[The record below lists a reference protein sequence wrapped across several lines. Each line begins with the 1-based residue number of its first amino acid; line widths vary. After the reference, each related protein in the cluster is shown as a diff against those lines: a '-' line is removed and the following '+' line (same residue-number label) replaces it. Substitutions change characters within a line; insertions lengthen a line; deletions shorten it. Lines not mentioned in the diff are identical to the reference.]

1 MAYTWRSDL
10 TAKDGDQVEVHSV
23 PTMTH
28 GRVLVRPA
36 RAAAGRGVLVGFHG
50 YGETAAIQMERLQTI
65 PGAVSW
71 TLVSVQAL
79 HRFYDRRTGQVI
91 ACWMTREDREDAIAD
106 NIGYVATAL
115 ESVPHDDAMPVV
127 FAGFSQGVAMA
138 YRAACRGP
146 QRAAGIIAVGG
157 DVPPEL
163 SQDPAVVFPPVLLV
177 RGVSDEW
184 YSAGKFEEDMAMLT
198 ARGADV
204 TALTAACGHE
214 WNAEVND
221 LAGRFL
227 TRAAIPGRVVSGS
240 ES

>member
-1 MAYTWRSDL
+1 MNTDDHL
-10 TAKDGDQVEVHSV
+10 EIHSV

-50 YGETAAIQMERLQTI
+50 YGETAAIQMQRLEAI
-65 PGAVSW
+65 PGSASW

-79 HRFYDRRTGQVI
+79 HRFYDRRTGRVI
-91 ACWMTREDREDAIAD
+91 ACWMTHEDREDAIAD
-106 NIGYVATAL
+106 NIAYVATAL
-115 ESVPHDDAMPVV
+115 ESVPHDEAMPVV

-146 QRAAGIIAVGG
+146 QRATGIVSVGG
-157 DVPPEL
+157 DLPPEL
-163 SQDPAVVFPPVLLV
+163 AHDPAVVFPPILLV

-184 YSAGKFEEDMAMLT
+184 YSAGKFEADLAALT

-204 TALTAACGHE
+204 TSVTAACGHE

-227 TRAAIPGRVVSGS
+227 SHAAGVVSGS

>member
-1 MAYTWRSDL
+1 
-10 TAKDGDQVEVHSV
+10 
-23 PTMTH
+23 MTH

-36 RAAAGRGVLVGFHG
+36 RAAAARGVLVGFHG
-50 YGETAAIQMERLQTI
+50 YGETASVQMDRLSAI
-65 PGAVSW
+65 PGSASW

-79 HRFYDRRTGQVI
+79 HRFYDRRSGRVI
-91 ACWMTREDREDAIAD
+91 ACWMTHEDREDAIAD
-106 NIGYVATAL
+106 NIAYVAAAL
-115 ESVPHDDAMPVV
+115 ESVPRDDAMPVV

-146 QRAAGIIAVGG
+146 QRAAGIISVGG

-163 SQDPAVVFPPVLLV
+163 AQDPAVVFPAVLLV

-184 YSAGKFEEDMAMLT
+184 YSAAKFDEDIAALT

-204 TALTAACGHE
+204 TSVTAACGHE

-227 TRAAIPGRVVSGS
+227 TRAQRGG
-240 ES
+240 

>member
-1 MAYTWRSDL
+1 VTEQ
-10 TAKDGDQVEVHSV
+10 DGDDFEVHSV

-28 GRVLVRPA
+28 GRVLMRPA

-50 YGETAAIQMERLQTI
+50 YGETATIQMQRLKAI
-65 PGAVSW
+65 PGSASW
-71 TLVSVQAL
+71 MLVSVQAL
-79 HRFYDRRTGQVI
+79 HRFYDRRTGRVI
-91 ACWMTREDREDAIAD
+91 ACWMTHEDREDAIAD
-106 NIGYVATAL
+106 NIAYVATAL
-115 ESVPHDDAMPVV
+115 ESVPHDDAMPLV

-146 QRAAGIIAVGG
+146 WRAAGIISVGG

-163 SQDPAVVFPPVLLV
+163 SRDPAVVFPPTLLV

-184 YSAGKFEEDMAMLT
+184 YLAGKFEEDLAALT

-204 TALTAACGHE
+204 TSVTAACGHE

-227 TRAAIPGRVVSGS
+227 ARAAR
-240 ES
+240 

>member
-1 MAYTWRSDL
+1 MKA
-10 TAKDGDQVEVHSV
+10 GDDHQVHSV

-50 YGETAAIQMERLQTI
+50 YGETAAIQMQRLEAI
-65 PGAVSW
+65 PGSASW
-71 TLVSVQAL
+71 TLVSMQAL

-91 ACWMTREDREDAIAD
+91 ACWMTHEDREDAIAD
-106 NIGYVATAL
+106 NIAYVATAF
-115 ESVPHDDAMPVV
+115 ESVPQDEAMPVV

-146 QRAAGIIAVGG
+146 RRATGIIAVGG

-163 SQDPAVVFPPVLLV
+163 AQDPTVVFPPILLV

-184 YSAGKFEEDMAMLT
+184 YSAGKFEDDLAALA
-198 ARGADV
+198 ARDADV
-204 TALTAACGHE
+204 TSVTASCGHE
-214 WNAEVND
+214 WNTEIND

-227 TRAAIPGRVVSGS
+227 TRVAGVVAGN

>member
-1 MAYTWRSDL
+1 VADAWRSDV
-10 TAKDGDQVEVHSV
+10 TEKDGDDLEVHSV

-36 RAAAGRGVLVGFHG
+36 RAAAGRGVLVGLHG
-50 YGETAAIQMERLQTI
+50 YGETATIQMERLIAI
-65 PGAVSW
+65 PGSASW

-79 HRFYDRRTGQVI
+79 HRFYDRRSGQVI
-91 ACWMTREDREDAIAD
+91 ACWMTHEDREDAIAD
-106 NIGYVATAL
+106 NIVYVAAAL

-138 YRAACRGP
+138 YRAACRGLR
-146 QRAAGIIAVGG
+146 RASGIISVGG

-184 YSAGKFEEDMAMLT
+184 YSAAKFDEDIAALT

-204 TALTAACGHE
+204 TSVTAACGHE

-227 TRAAIPGRVVSGS
+227 TRAAR
-240 ES
+240 

>member
-1 MAYTWRSDL
+1 MNTGDDL
-10 TAKDGDQVEVHSV
+10 EVHSV

-36 RAAAGRGVLVGFHG
+36 RAAAARGVLVGFHG
-50 YGETAAIQMERLQTI
+50 YGETAAIQMQRLQTI
-65 PGAVSW
+65 PGAASW

-91 ACWMTREDREDAIAD
+91 ACWMTQEDREDAIAD
-106 NIGYVATAL
+106 NLAYVAAAL
-115 ESVPHDDAMPVV
+115 ESVPHDPAMPMV

-146 QRAAGIIAVGG
+146 QRAAGIISVGG

-184 YSAGKFEEDMAMLT
+184 YPASEVRRGPGGTHRAWRRRHIRHRGVRSRMECRSQRSRRPLPDPRRLDQRALET
-198 ARGADV
+198 AVRSPLLDDG
-204 TALTAACGHE
+204 
-214 WNAEVND
+214 W
-221 LAGRFL
+221 
-227 TRAAIPGRVVSGS
+227 
-240 ES
+240 